1 VPAELEAHLQ
11 VDLATLDISL
21 TETTGGTIAA
31 LPGRLRCIS
40 LTNMH
45 NTIKTPSPLLA
56 KSLLS
61 RPLLA
66 LLAVAF
72 LVAVAPQTRAQSQA
86 QVQSQVQSQPASS
99 PEQTLLQFAN
109 QAREAHNL
117 PPLQWDDSLARAA
130 KAHLQ
135 WVLRNPNNLLHQ
147 YSGEPDLVTRGA
159 NAQAHFST
167 ISENIAGHG
176 DTPTALHEIWM
187 TTASHRANILDPK
200 LNVVGIAVAEN
211 QGLLY
216 AVEDFGRSVPTLGFE
231 AVERQVAKLLQEQG
245 FPPAPSNADAR
256 KTCELPRGQE
266 GNPRLVIRWDG
277 ADISE
282 LPPAVVQQLDKTKY
296 TSAAV
301 GACPSE
307 ALNQQFTTY
316 HIVVLLY

>member
-1 VPAELEAHLQ
+1 M
-11 VDLATLDISL
+11 D
-21 TETTGGTIAA
+21 
-31 LPGRLRCIS
+31 
-40 LTNMH
+40 
-45 NTIKTPSPLLA
+45 NTIKTPSPLL
-56 KSLLS
+56 S
-61 RPLLA
+61 RLRLTLLA
-66 LLAVAF
+66 IAI
-72 LVAVAPQTRAQSQA
+72 LVTATPHTRAQSQA
-86 QVQSQVQSQPASS
+86 QPASS
-99 PEQTLLQFAN
+99 PEQTLFQFAN
-109 QAREAHNL
+109 QAREAHSL

-159 NAQAHFST
+159 TAGAHFGT

-176 DTPTALHEIWM
+176 DTPTSLHEIWM
-187 TTASHRANILDPK
+187 KTATHRANILDPK
-200 LNVVGIAVAEN
+200 LNLVGIAVAEN
-211 QGLLY
+211 QGVLY
-216 AVEDFGRSVPTLGFE
+216 AVEDFARNTPALGFE
-231 AVERQVAKLLQEQG
+231 AVERQVAKLLQDQG

-282 LPPAVVQQLDKTKY
+282 LPPAVVQRLDKTKY

>member
-1 VPAELEAHLQ
+1 MPAEPEALLRNR
-11 VDLATLDISL
+11 LATLAISL
-21 TETTGGTIAA
+21 TETIRGTTAA
-31 LPGRLRCIS
+31 RTNQLRCIS
-40 LTNMH
+40 LTNMR
-45 NTIKTPSPLLA
+45 NQIKTSAPLLA
-56 KSLLS
+56 
-61 RPLLA
+61 RHLLA
-66 LLAVAF
+66 LLTLAILAI
-72 LVAVAPQTRAQSQA
+72 ATPHIRAQAAQAQSQPE
-86 QVQSQVQSQPASS
+86 PASS
-99 PEQTLLQFAN
+99 PEQTLLQYAN
-109 QAREAHNL
+109 HAREAHNL

-147 YSGEPDLVTRGA
+147 YPGEPDLVTRGA
-159 NAQAHFST
+159 SAQAHFST

-187 TTASHRANILDPK
+187 KTATHRANILDPK
-200 LNVVGIAVAEN
+200 LNLVGIAVAEN
-211 QGLLY
+211 QGVFY
-216 AVEDFGRSVPTLGFE
+216 AVEDFARNTPALASE
-231 AVERQVAKLLQEQG
+231 AIERQVAKLLQDQG

-256 KTCELPRGQE
+256 KTCEMPRGQE

-282 LPPAVVQQLDKTKY
+282 LPPAVAQQLDKTKF

>member
-1 VPAELEAHLQ
+1 M
-11 VDLATLDISL
+11 ATLGISL
-21 TETTGGTIAA
+21 TETTGGATAA
-31 LPGRLRCIS
+31 CPDRPSRIS

-45 NTIKTPSPLLA
+45 NTIKTPISVLA
-56 KSLLS
+56 RSVVSKS
-61 RPLLA
+61 LLA
-66 LLAVAF
+66 LLAIAI
-72 LVAVAPQTRAQSQA
+72 LATAAPRTRAQSQ
-86 QVQSQVQSQPASS
+86 VQSPGS

-147 YSGEPDLVTRGA
+147 YPGEPDLVTRGA
-159 NAQAHFST
+159 NAGAHFGT

-176 DTPTALHEIWM
+176 DTPASLHEIWM

-216 AVEDFGRSVPTLGFE
+216 AVEDFARNTPALGPE
-231 AVERQVAKLLQEQG
+231 AIERQVAKLLQDRG
-245 FPPAPSNADAR
+245 FPPAASNADAR
-256 KTCELPRGQE
+256 KTCEMPRGQE
-266 GNPRLVIRWDG
+266 GNPKLVIRWDG

-282 LPPAVVQQLDKTKY
+282 LPPAVAQQLDKTKY
-296 TSAAV
+296 NSAAV

>member
-1 VPAELEAHLQ
+1 MRNQ
-11 VDLATLDISL
+11 
-21 TETTGGTIAA
+21 
-31 LPGRLRCIS
+31 
-40 LTNMH
+40 
-45 NTIKTPSPLLA
+45 IKTRIKTSAPLFA
-56 KSLLS
+56 
-61 RPLLA
+61 RHLLA
-66 LLAVAF
+66 LVTLAILAI
-72 LVAVAPQTRAQSQA
+72 AAPQLRAQAQAQSQT
-86 QVQSQVQSQPASS
+86 QTQPQPAGS
-99 PEQTLLQFAN
+99 PEQMLLQYAN
-109 QAREAHNL
+109 HAREAHSL
-117 PPLQWDDSLARAA
+117 SPLQWDDSLARAA

-159 NAQAHFST
+159 SAGVHFGT

-187 TTASHRANILDPK
+187 KTPTHRANILDPR
-200 LNVVGIAVAEN
+200 LNLVGIAVAEN
-211 QGLLY
+211 QGVFY
-216 AVEDFGRSVPTLGFE
+216 AVEDFARNVPALGSE
-231 AVERQVAKLLQEQG
+231 AIERQVAKLLQDQG
-245 FPPAPSNADAR
+245 FPTAPSNADAR
-256 KTCELPRGQE
+256 KTCEMPRGQE

-282 LPPAVVQQLDKTKY
+282 LPPAVVQQLDKTKF

>member
-1 VPAELEAHLQ
+1 
-11 VDLATLDISL
+11 
-21 TETTGGTIAA
+21 
-31 LPGRLRCIS
+31 
-40 LTNMH
+40 MH
-45 NTIKTPSPLLA
+45 NTIKTRRTP

-61 RPLLA
+61 RPLLL
-66 LLAVAF
+66 LLAITILAT
-72 LVAVAPQTRAQSQA
+72 AAPHTRAQSQA
-86 QVQSQVQSQPASS
+86 QPAGS

-117 PPLQWDDSLARAA
+117 PPLAWDDSLARAA

-147 YSGEPDLVTRGA
+147 YPGEPNLVTRGA
-159 NAQAHFST
+159 NAGAHFGT

-176 DTPTALHEIWM
+176 DTPTSLHVIWM
-187 TTASHRANILDPK
+187 TTASHRANLLDPK

-216 AVEDFGRSVPTLGFE
+216 AVEDFARNVPTLTPE
-231 AVERQVAKLLQEQG
+231 AVEHQVAKLLQEQG

-256 KTCELPRGQE
+256 KTCEMPQGQE
-266 GNPRLVIRWDG
+266 GAPRLVIRWDG

-282 LPPAVVQQLDKTKY
+282 LPLAVVQQLDKTKY

>member
-1 VPAELEAHLQ
+1 MLN
-11 VDLATLDISL
+11 I
-21 TETTGGTIAA
+21 
-31 LPGRLRCIS
+31 
-40 LTNMH
+40 
-45 NTIKTPSPLLA
+45 IKTPSA
-56 KSLLS
+56 LLS
-61 RPLLA
+61 NPLLA
-66 LLAVAF
+66 LLAVVILAT
-72 LVAVAPQTRAQSQA
+72 AAPHTRAQSQA
-86 QVQSQVQSQPASS
+86 QPAGS
-99 PEQTLLQFAN
+99 PEQSLLQFAN

-117 PPLQWDDSLARAA
+117 PPLEWNDSLARAA

-135 WVLRNPNNLLHQ
+135 WVLRNPDNLLHQ

-159 NAQAHFST
+159 TAGAHFST

-176 DTPTALHEIWM
+176 DTPTSLHEIWM
-187 TTASHRANILDPK
+187 TTATHRANILDPK
-200 LNVVGIAVAEN
+200 LDVVGIAVAEN

-216 AVEDFGRSVPTLGFE
+216 AVEDFGRNVPALGFE
-231 AVERQVAKLLQEQG
+231 AVEHQVAKLLQERG

-256 KTCELPRGQE
+256 KTCEMPRGQE

-282 LPPAVVQQLDKTKY
+282 LPAAVAQQLDKTKY

>member
-1 VPAELEAHLQ
+1 LSKNKTVPAELEAHLQ

-21 TETTGGTIAA
+21 TETTGGTTAGH
-31 LPGRLRCIS
+31 LPQFHRIS
-40 LTNMH
+40 LTNM
-45 NTIKTPSPLLA
+45 NDMVKPGRI
-56 KSLLS
+56 
-61 RPLLA
+61 LLA
-66 LLAVAF
+66 LLALAV
-72 LVAVAPQTRAQSQA
+72 LVTAAPHTRAQSQT
-86 QVQSQVQSQPASS
+86 QPASA

-117 PPLQWDDSLARAA
+117 PPLEWDASLARAA

-135 WVLRNPNNLLHQ
+135 WVLRNPNNLQHQ
-147 YSGEPDLVTRGA
+147 YPGEPDLVTRGA

-176 DTPTALHEIWM
+176 DTPTSLHEIWM
-187 TTASHRANILDPK
+187 KTATHRANILDPK
-200 LNVVGIAVAEN
+200 LNAVGIAVAEN
-211 QGLLY
+211 QGVLY

-231 AVERQVAKLLQEQG
+231 AVERQIAKLLQEQG

-256 KTCELPRGQE
+256 KTCEMPRGQE

-277 ADISE
+277 ADINE
-282 LPPAVVQQLDKTKY
+282 LPAAVVQQLDKTKY